1 MTVAL
6 VTLGAAVG
14 APLRHVVGHHLDR
27 RLPWG
32 ILAVNVVGSFLLGL
46 FVALGLSG
54 SSLAL
59 LGSGFCGGMTTY
71 STFAVQ
77 TAQLG
82 PRDGT
87 LNALLTLALAVP
99 AAALGCALG
108 TALT

>member
-6 VTLGAAVG
+6 VALGAALG
-14 APLRHVVGHHLDR
+14 APLRHLAGHHLDR

-59 LGSGFCGGMTTY
+59 LGTGFCGGLTTY

-77 TAQLG
+77 TAKLG

-87 LNALLTLALAVP
+87 LNAVLTLALSVP
-99 AAALGCALG
+99 AAGLGCLLG
-108 TALT
+108 LTLT